1 MIVNTPPER
10 EYESIFAPRPD
21 TTEHPEAL
29 PIVFPE
35 DISTATELETVHEVI
50 VLSRIVASASVMLTD
65 DKIEPVIITRLEL
78 LTTTESLTVEPVI
91 VNGIPKD
98 PILMP
103 VILEFVRL
111 RLPDMFELMKVMG
124 RYD

>member
-1 MIVNTPPER
+1 MPWGVDVVIVSTPPER

-50 VLSRIVASASVMLTD
+50 VLLRIVANASVILTD
-65 DKIEPVIITRLEL
+65 DN
-78 LTTTESLTVEPVI
+78 VEPVI
-91 VNGIPKD
+91 
-98 PILMP
+98 MTR
-103 VILEFVRL
+103 LEFA
-111 RLPDMFELMKVMG
+111 MMT
-124 RYD
+124 

>member
-65 DKIEPVIITRLEL
+65 DKVEPVIITRLEL

-91 VNGIPKD
+91 VNGIPKE
-98 PILMP
+98 PI
-103 VILEFVRL
+103 
-111 RLPDMFELMKVMG
+111 
-124 RYD
+124 